1 MLPEAVTPEN
11 APIIDRNENF
21 QAILRTFESASHRRN
36 FKMILQGKRLLI
48 TGGARRIG
56 AAIAVKAAEAGCSVL
71 LGYCNSANE
80 ADEVLAALPGCG
92 HRKIQADLSTSA
104 GVKKLIAE
112 AGEFELLVNSAAIF
126 HKPGSHED
134 LAAEK
139 LYHQINFLAAAT
151 LLEQLFSQ
159 NIPHCAA
166 VNITDAFALAPGSGA
181 YWQSK
186 RDLTELTI
194 SLAEKWAENDCRI
207 NAVAPGAVLPPPWAP
222 ESRME
227 KILTQVPLHRAVK
240 VGDIAQTVMFLLENE
255 SITGAVIPVDCGIS
269 AKLRAPTPRC

>member
-56 AAIAVKAAEAGCSVL
+56 AAVAQKAAEAGCTVL
-71 LGYCNSANE
+71 LGYCNSASE
-80 ADEVLAALPGCG
+80 ADELLAKLPDGG
-92 HRKIQADLSTSA
+92 HRKIQADLSTSD
-104 GVKKLIAE
+104 GVKKLIDE
-112 AGEFELLVNSAAIF
+112 AGNFELLVNSAAIF
-126 HKPGSHED
+126 HKPDSPED

-139 LYHQINFLAAAT
+139 LYHQINFLAPKA
-151 LLEQLFSQ
+151 LLEYLFSQ
-159 NIPHCAA
+159 NIPNCAA
-166 VNITDAFALAPGSGA
+166 VNITDTFALMSGKGA

-194 SLAEKWAENDCRI
+194 SLAEKWAENNCRI

-227 KILTQVPLHRAVK
+227 KILSQVPLRRAVT
-240 VGDIAQTVMFLLENE
+240 VEDIARTVMFLLESD
-255 SITGAVIPVDCGIS
+255 SITGTIIPVDCGIS
-269 AKLRAPTPRC
+269 AKLRAPIHQC